1 MNEQILD
8 PKLLEML
15 HPDPFIISKDPQPCF
30 LKHYV
35 KLLMDKLEKF
45 FSFFVTGGRERRKKW
60 MELQLC
66 LSTTV
71 QILNILLGMVGLFLL
86 AEQY

>member
-1 MNEQILD
+1 MLD
-8 PKLLEML
+8 P
-15 HPDPFIISKDPQPCF
+15 DPYIRNTDPQPCF
-30 LKHYV
+30 LKHYG
-35 KLLMDKLEKF
+35 KLLMDKTEK
-45 FSFFVTGGRERRKKW
+45 SSLFVIGGRERRRKW

-71 QILNILLGMVGLFLL
+71 QISSILLDIVGFFLL